1 MRKSISVKFFARKD
15 RATDEGLVPVFM
27 RIGIG
32 EKRINIVTK
41 IHVKINEWSVEH
53 SKLKTNTEEARR
65 INKSLEGFKFKAFD
79 YQRELMTEGKEV
91 TLENI
96 KAKWYG
102 ISLEKETMLMEVFKD
117 HNEQMKALVGQEFSP
132 LTLERYETSFRHT
145 QEFMRWK
152 YKIDDIDV
160 KKLNYEFISN
170 YEFWLKSVRKCD
182 HNTSV
187 KYLSNFKKIVHICM
201 KHGWLD
207 KDPFVGFK
215 MTKREVERPFLVEE
229 ELTRIFNED
238 FKMPR
243 LRQVRDIF
251 IFCCY
256 TGLAYADVKKLTR
269 EEITT
274 GIDGKKWIWTSRQK
288 TETTTRVPLM
298 ARALEILERY
308 KDDPQ
313 CVNQGRL
320 LPVLSNQKMNNYLNE
335 IADACSI
342 TKKMTFHTAR
352 HTFATTV
359 TLSNGVPIETVSKM
373 LGHRNLKTTQHYARI
388 LDLKVSED
396 MNNLRKILEAK
407 EKASASK
414 NESITSKN
422 VNHE

>member
-1 MRKSISVKFFARKD
+1 MTQTISVTFSTRKD
-15 RATDEGLVPVFM
+15 RATEGGLLPVFM
-27 RIGIG
+27 KITIAG
-32 EKRINIVTK
+32 KRLVMMTK
-41 IHVKINEWSVEH
+41 IFVKPNEWSNQNA
-53 SKLKTNTEEARR
+53 KLKTNTEEARKV
-65 INKSLEGFKFKAFD
+65 NKMLDAFKMKAFD
-79 YQRELMTEGKEV
+79 YQRELMNEGKDV
-91 TLENI
+91 TLESM

-102 ISLEKETMLMEVFKD
+102 LSLEKPRMLMGVFKE
-117 HNEQMKALVGQEFSP
+117 HNEQMKALVNQEFSP

-145 QEFMRWK
+145 QEFMKWK
-152 YKIDDIDV
+152 YKIEDIDI
-160 KKLNYEFISN
+160 KRLNYEFISN

-187 KYLSNFKKIVHICM
+187 KYLSNFKKIVHICL

-229 ELTRIFNED
+229 ELTRIITED

-274 GIDGKKWIWTSRQK
+274 GIDGEKWIWTSRQK
-288 TETTTRVPLM
+288 TETTTRVPLLP
-298 ARALEILERY
+298 RALEILDRY

-313 CVNQGRL
+313 CLNKGRL
-320 LPVLSNQKMNNYLNE
+320 LPVLSNQKMNGYLKE
-335 IADACSI
+335 ISDACDI

-373 LGHRNLKTTQHYARI
+373 LGHRNLKTTQHYAKI

-396 MNNLRKILEAK
+396 MNNLRKKLN
-407 EKASASK
+407 EKTQATART
-414 NESITSKN
+414 ESTTTQLKQA
-422 VNHE
+422 

>member
-1 MRKSISVKFFARKD
+1 MTQTISVAFFARKD
-15 RATDEGLVPVFM
+15 RTTDDGLKPIFM
-27 RIGIG
+27 RISLMN
-32 EKRINIVTK
+32 KRLTLATK
-41 IHVKINEWSVEH
+41 IFVKQNEWSDQNG
-53 SKLKTNTEEARR
+53 KLKTNSEEARR
-65 INKSLEGFKFKAFD
+65 VNKMLDAFKMKAFD
-79 YQRELMTEGKEV
+79 YQRELMNEGKDV
-91 TLENI
+91 TLESM

-102 ISLEKETMLMEVFKD
+102 LALEKPRMLMGVFKE
-117 HNEQMKALVGQEFSP
+117 HNEQMKALVNQEFSP

-145 QEFMRWK
+145 QEFMKWK
-152 YKIDDIDV
+152 YKIEDIDI
-160 KKLNYEFISN
+160 KRLNYEFISN

-187 KYLSNFKKIVHICM
+187 KYLSNFKKIVHICL

-215 MTKREVERPFLVEE
+215 MTKREIERPFLVEE
-229 ELTRIFNED
+229 ELARIIEED

-274 GIDGKKWIWTSRQK
+274 GIDSEKWIWTSRQK

-298 ARALEILERY
+298 PRALEILDRY

-313 CVNQGRL
+313 CLNKGRL
-320 LPVLSNQKMNNYLNE
+320 LPVLSNQKMNGYLKE
-335 IADACSI
+335 ISDACDI

-373 LGHRNLKTTQHYARI
+373 LGHRNLKTTQHYAKI

-396 MNNLRKILEAK
+396 MNNLRKKLN
-407 EKASASK
+407 EKTQAATLA
-414 NESITSKN
+414 ESTTTQLKQA
-422 VNHE
+422 

>member
-1 MRKSISVKFFARKD
+1 MTQTISVTFFARKD
-15 RATDEGLVPVFM
+15 RTTEDGLKPVFM
-27 RIGIG
+27 RISLMN
-32 EKRINIVTK
+32 KRLTLATK
-41 IHVKINEWSVEH
+41 IFVKQHEWSDQNG
-53 SKLKTNTEEARR
+53 KLKTNSEEARR
-65 INKSLEGFKFKAFD
+65 VNKMLEAFKMKAFD
-79 YQRELMTEGKEV
+79 YQRELMHEGKAV
-91 TLENI
+91 TLESM

-102 ISLEKETMLMEVFKD
+102 LSMEKARMLMDVFKE
-117 HNEQMKALVGQEFSP
+117 HNEQMKALINQEFSP
-132 LTLERYETSFRHT
+132 LTFERYETSYRHT
-145 QEFMRWK
+145 LEFMKWK
-152 YKIDDIDV
+152 YQIEDIDI
-160 KKLNYEFISN
+160 KQLNYEFISN

-182 HNTSV
+182 HNTTV
-187 KYLSNFKKIVHICM
+187 KYLSNFKKIVHICI

-229 ELTRIFNED
+229 ELTRIVDEN

-269 EEITT
+269 DEITT
-274 GIDGKKWIWTSRQK
+274 GIDGKKWIWMSRQK
-288 TETTTRVPLM
+288 TDSATRVPLM
-298 ARALEILERY
+298 PRALDILDRY

-320 LPVLSNQKMNNYLNE
+320 LPVLSNQKMNNYLTE
-335 IADACSI
+335 IADACGI

-396 MNNLRKILEAK
+396 MNNLRQKLEAK
-407 EKASASK
+407 EKAAASK

-422 VNHE
+422 D

>member
-1 MRKSISVKFFARKD
+1 
-15 RATDEGLVPVFM
+15 
-27 RIGIG
+27 
-32 EKRINIVTK
+32 
-41 IHVKINEWSVEH
+41 
-53 SKLKTNTEEARR
+53 
-65 INKSLEGFKFKAFD
+65 
-79 YQRELMTEGKEV
+79 
-91 TLENI
+91 
-96 KAKWYG
+96 
-102 ISLEKETMLMEVFKD
+102 
-117 HNEQMKALVGQEFSP
+117 
-132 LTLERYETSFRHT
+132 
-145 QEFMRWK
+145 
-152 YKIDDIDV
+152 
-160 KKLNYEFISN
+160 
-170 YEFWLKSVRKCD
+170 
-182 HNTSV
+182 
-187 KYLSNFKKIVHICM
+187 
-201 KHGWLD
+201 
-207 KDPFVGFK
+207 
-215 MTKREVERPFLVEE
+215 
-229 ELTRIFNED
+229 
-238 FKMPR
+238 
-243 LRQVRDIF
+243 
-251 IFCCY
+251 
-256 TGLAYADVKKLTR
+256 
-269 EEITT
+269 
-274 GIDGKKWIWTSRQK
+274 
-288 TETTTRVPLM
+288 M

>member
-1 MRKSISVKFFARKD
+1 MTQTISVTFSTRKD
-15 RATDEGLVPVFM
+15 RATEDGLLPVFM
-27 RIGIG
+27 KITIAG
-32 EKRINIVTK
+32 KRLVMMTK
-41 IHVKINEWSVEH
+41 IFVKPNEWSNQNA
-53 SKLKTNTEEARR
+53 KLKTNTEEARR
-65 INKSLEGFKFKAFD
+65 VNKMLDAFKMKAFD
-79 YQRELMTEGKEV
+79 YQRELMNEGKDV
-91 TLENI
+91 TLESM

-102 ISLEKETMLMEVFKD
+102 LSLEKPRMLMGVFKE
-117 HNEQMKALVGQEFSP
+117 HNEQMKALVNQEFSP

-145 QEFMRWK
+145 EEFMKWK
-152 YKIDDIDV
+152 YKIEDIDI
-160 KKLNYEFISN
+160 KRLNYEFISN

-187 KYLSNFKKIVHICM
+187 KYLSNFKKIVHICL
-201 KHGWLD
+201 KHGWLET
-207 KDPFVGFK
+207 DPFVGFK

-229 ELTRIFNED
+229 ELTRIIAED

-251 IFCCY
+251 IFCCH

-274 GIDGKKWIWTSRQK
+274 GIDGEKWIWTSRQK
-288 TETTTRVPLM
+288 TETTTRVPLLP
-298 ARALEILERY
+298 RALEILDRY

-313 CVNQGRL
+313 CLNQGRL
-320 LPVLSNQKMNNYLNE
+320 LPVLSNQKMNNYLKE
-335 IADACSI
+335 ISDACEI

-396 MNNLRKILEAK
+396 MGNLRKKLNAK
-407 EKASASK
+407 TKAAAST
-414 NESITSKN
+414 ELTTSQLKQA
-422 VNHE
+422 

>member
-1 MRKSISVKFFARKD
+1 MRQTISVRFYARTSRPNHD
-15 RATDEGLVPVFM
+15 GEAPVHM
-27 RIGIG
+27 RVQINAQRLDVLTKIYVKPG
-32 EKRINIVTK
+32 EWSSQSGKLKSTSGEAKRIN
-41 IHVKINEWSVEH
+41 
-53 SKLKTNTEEARR
+53 KL
-65 INKSLEGFKFKAFD
+65 LEGFKMKAFD

-91 TLENI
+91 TVENMR
-96 KAKWYG
+96 AKWYKT
-102 ISLEKETMLMEVFKD
+102 SLEKPRMLMEVFQQ
-117 HNEQMKALVGQEFSP
+117 HNDQMKALINQEFSP
-132 LTLERYETSFRHT
+132 LTFERYETSYRHT
-145 QEFMRWK
+145 VEFMKWK
-152 YKIDDIDV
+152 YDIEDIDI
-160 KKLNYEFISN
+160 KQLNYEFISN

-182 HNTSV
+182 HNTTV
-187 KYLSNFKKIVHICM
+187 KYLSNFKKIVHICI

-229 ELTRIFNED
+229 ELAAIISQD

-269 EEITT
+269 EEVTI
-274 GIDGKKWIWTSRQK
+274 GIDSEKWIWTSRQK
-288 TETTTRVPLM
+288 TDTTTRVPLM
-298 ARALEILERY
+298 PRALEILDRY

-320 LPVLSNQKMNNYLNE
+320 LPVLSNQKMNNYLKE
-335 IADACSI
+335 ISDACGI

-359 TLSNGVPIETVSKM
+359 TLSNGVPIETVSKL
-373 LGHRNLKTTQHYARI
+373 LGHRNLKTTQHYAKI

-396 MNNLRKILEAK
+396 MNNLRKKLTAK
-407 EKASASK
+407 SNDFTDAQS
-414 NESITSKN
+414 SIKPL
-422 VNHE
+422 

>member
-1 MRKSISVKFFARKD
+1 MSQTISVAFYTRKD
-15 RATDEGLVPVFM
+15 RATDDGLLPVFM
-27 RIGIG
+27 RISLMM
-32 EKRINIVTK
+32 KRLTLATK
-41 IHVKINEWSVEH
+41 IFVKHNEWSDQNG
-53 SKLKTNTEEARR
+53 KLKTNSEEARR
-65 INKSLEGFKFKAFD
+65 INKMLDAFKMKAFD
-79 YQRELMTEGKEV
+79 YQRELMNEGKDV
-91 TLENI
+91 TLEGM

-102 ISLEKETMLMEVFKD
+102 LSLEKPRMLMEVFKQ
-117 HNEQMKALVGQEFSP
+117 HNEQMKALIDREFSP
-132 LTLERYETSFRHT
+132 LTFERYETSFRHT
-145 QEFMRWK
+145 EAFMKWK
-152 YKIDDIDV
+152 FNIDDIDI
-160 KKLNYEFISN
+160 KKLNYEFIAD
-170 YEFWLKSVRKCD
+170 YEFWLKSERKCD
-182 HNTSV
+182 HNTTV
-187 KYLSNFKKIVHICM
+187 KYLSNFKKIVHICI
-201 KHGWLD
+201 KHGWLER
-207 KDPFVGFK
+207 DPFVGFK

-229 ELTRIFNED
+229 ELTRIIAED

-274 GIDGKKWIWTSRQK
+274 GIDGEKWIWTSRQK
-288 TETTTRVPLM
+288 TETTTRVPLLP
-298 ARALEILERY
+298 RALEILDRY

-320 LPVLSNQKMNNYLNE
+320 LPVLSNQKMNNYLKE
-335 IADACSI
+335 ISDACEI

-396 MNNLRKILEAK
+396 MGNLRKKLDAK
-407 EKASASK
+407 TQAAAQAELNNTQLKQA
-414 NESITSKN
+414 
-422 VNHE
+422 

>member
-1 MRKSISVKFFARKD
+1 MTQTISVTFFARKD
-15 RATDEGLVPVFM
+15 RATDDGLKPVFM
-27 RIGIG
+27 RISLMN
-32 EKRINIVTK
+32 KRLTLATK
-41 IHVKINEWSVEH
+41 IFVKSSEWSDQ
-53 SKLKTNTEEARR
+53 SGKLKTNSEEARR
-65 INKSLEGFKFKAFD
+65 VNKMLEAFKMKAFD
-79 YQRELMTEGKEV
+79 YQRELMNEGKDV
-91 TLENI
+91 SLENM

-102 ISLEKETMLMEVFKD
+102 LTLEKVQMLMDVFKE
-117 HNEQMKALVGQEFSP
+117 HNEQMKALIGQEFSP
-132 LTLERYETSFRHT
+132 LTFERYETSYRHT

-152 YKIDDIDV
+152 YKVDDIDI

-182 HNTSV
+182 HNTTV
-187 KYLSNFKKIVHICM
+187 KYLSNFKKIVHICI

-229 ELTRIFNED
+229 ELTRIFNENL
-238 FKMPR
+238 KMPR

-274 GIDGKKWIWTSRQK
+274 GIDGTKWIWTSRQK

-320 LPVLSNQKMNNYLNE
+320 LPVLSNQKMNSYLNE
-335 IADACSI
+335 IADACNI

-414 NESITSKN
+414 KESVTSKID
-422 VNHE
+422 